1 MILYVD
7 VARPEPISG
16 YNPDF
21 GFYINRPFYVVSEL
35 SANRYLDIVKS
46 ELVIKTRTSR
56 ET

>member
-7 VARPEPISG
+7 VAKPEPTAG
-16 YNPDF
+16 FNPDF

-46 ELVIKTRTSR
+46 SLVIKTRSSR